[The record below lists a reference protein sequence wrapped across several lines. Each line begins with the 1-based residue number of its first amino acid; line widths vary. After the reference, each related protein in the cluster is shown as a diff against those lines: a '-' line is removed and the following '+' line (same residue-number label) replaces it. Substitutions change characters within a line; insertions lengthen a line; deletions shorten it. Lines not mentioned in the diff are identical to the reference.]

1 MDPFPLKLAL
11 SFIVGGSW
19 ITLATIFAEKFG
31 TKVGGVLAGIP
42 STTVI
47 AFFFIAWTQSPA
59 FASEALN
66 ITPSIMAIDAI
77 FVLLY
82 VFFLKYTSKFAIP
95 LALLFW
101 ALMALGIISLE
112 FSDFALGVLFCLLML
127 PATYYLFEKVFKT
140 ASEPKKKM
148 HYSIG
153 QLLFR
158 AILSGTIISSSVL
171 LAKLG
176 GPLIG
181 GAFSCF
187 PAVFLSTMIISQ
199 KVHGPRF
206 SAALMK
212 TLTIN
217 ALLSV
222 TAYIVAAKYTYLH
235 FSLIPATALAFAAA
249 LAASFLI
256 YLFSKRAIA

>member
-1 MDPFPLKLAL
+1 MDPFLLKLAL

-19 ITLATIFAEKFG
+19 ITLATILAERFG
-31 TKVGGVLAGIP
+31 TKIGGVLAGIP

-47 AFFFIAWTQSPA
+47 SVFFMAWTQSPA
-59 FASEALN
+59 FASDALG
-66 ITPSIMAIDAI
+66 ITPAIMAIDAI

-82 VFFLKYTSKFAIP
+82 VFFLKHTSKFAIP
-95 LALLFW
+95 LALLIW
-101 ALMALGIISLE
+101 AILAFGTIASG
-112 FSDFALGVLFCLLML
+112 FNDFALGVSACLLLL
-127 PATYYLFEKVFKT
+127 PASYYLFERVFKT
-140 ASEPKKKM
+140 ASEPKKQM

-158 AILSGTIISSSVL
+158 AVLSGTIIACAVL

-176 GPLIG
+176 GPLLG

-187 PAVFLSTMIISQ
+187 PAVFLSTMIIAQ
-199 KVHGPRF
+199 KAHGPRF
-206 SAALMK
+206 CAALMK

-222 TAYIVAAKYTYLH
+222 TAYIVAARYTYLH
-235 FSLIPATALAFAAA
+235 FDLIPATLLAFAAA
-249 LAASFLI
+249 LAASCLI

>member
-1 MDPFPLKLAL
+1 MDPFHLKLAL

-19 ITLATIFAEKFG
+19 ITLATIFAERFG
-31 TKVGGVLAGIP
+31 TKVGGILAGIP

-47 AFFFIAWTQSPA
+47 AVFFIGWTQSA
-59 FASEALN
+59 AIASESLG
-66 ITPSIMAIDAI
+66 ITPTIMALDAV

-82 VFFLKYTSKFAIP
+82 VFFLKHTSKFAIP
-95 LALLFW
+95 IALIIWLALAF
-101 ALMALGIISLE
+101 GTISIG
-112 FSDFALGVLFCLLML
+112 FNDFALGTSFCILML
-127 PATYYLFEKVFKT
+127 FATYYLFEKVFKT
-140 ASEPKKKM
+140 PSEPKKKM
-148 HYSIG
+148 HYSLPQI
-153 QLLFR
+153 LFR
-158 AILSGTIISSSVL
+158 AILSGTIICSAVF
-171 LAKLG
+171 LAKVG

-181 GAFSCF
+181 GAFACF

-199 KVHGPRF
+199 KAHGPKF

-222 TAYIVAAKYTYLH
+222 TAYIVAARYTYLY
-235 FSLIPATALAFAAA
+235 FDLIPATILAFAAA
-249 LAASFLI
+249 LVSSGLI